1 MHMRALALA
10 AVAVCI
16 GMTMGGVASART
28 WNDPAGRVTFDA
40 PAGWVTSPDT
50 RVDGFTYVITGN
62 ANNECHVVAFLN
74 ANTASTPPARIK
86 VVGADPTRFTNE
98 SWTTTLNQIQRVFPG
113 NSAHV
118 NSTSADTSQFWPI
131 QRAEVQG
138 PERVV
143 HAAMTIRPGVE
154 IVTLCMTYDG
164 AEPTA
169 TYDAFIRSVGHPNDA
184 TWQAAAEAAPVP
196 ATPAPAH

>member
-1 MHMRALALA
+1 MRALALA

-16 GMTMGGVASART
+16 GMTAGGVASART

-40 PAGWVTSPDT
+40 PSGWVTSPDT

-62 ANNECHVVAFLN
+62 ANNECHVVAFPN
-74 ANTASTPPARIK
+74 ANTTASPPARIK
-86 VVGADPTRFTNE
+86 QAGADPARFTAQT
-98 SWTTTLNQIQRVFPG
+98 WATTLNQIQRVFPN
-113 NSAHV
+113 NSANV
-118 NSTSADTSQFWPI
+118 QSTTVDTSQFWAI

-138 PERVV
+138 PERTV

-164 AEPTA
+164 ADPTS
-169 TYDAFIRSVGHPNDA
+169 TYDTFIRSVGNPNDA
-184 TWQAAAEAAPVP
+184 TWQAAAEAAPAP